1 MTKPHAH
8 LEIPEDNL
16 ALMHAYA
23 ANNNEPIVMVNLM
36 QLRDTAQYE
45 DNSATPCS
53 GHEAFERYNKG
64 SAEVRKESGAKLIWS
79 GKAQLMPIG
88 PSEKAW
94 DMVALVWYP
103 NAEAYLTMKATDAY
117 RAARAHRKAA
127 LHDSRLIMT
136 TPNE

>member
-1 MTKPHAH
+1 
-8 LEIPEDNL
+8 
-16 ALMHAYA
+16 
-23 ANNNEPIVMVNLM
+23 M

-45 DNSATPCS
+45 DSSAPSCS
-53 GHEAFERYNKG
+53 GYEAFERYNKG

-103 NAEAYLTMKATDAY
+103 NAQAYLTMKATEAY
-117 RAARAHRKAA
+117 QAARAHRRAA

-136 TPNE
+136 TPN

>member
-1 MTKPHAH
+1 MTEPKAH

-16 ALMHAYA
+16 TLMQEYA
-23 ANNNEPIVMVNLM
+23 ENNDEPIVMVNLM

-45 DNSATPCS
+45 DDSAPTCS
-53 GHEAFERYNKG
+53 GSEAFERYKKE
-64 SAEVRKESGAKLIWS
+64 SAEVRNESGAKLIWS
-79 GKAQLMPIG
+79 GRAQLMPIG

-103 NAEAYLTMKATDAY
+103 NAQAYLNMKATEAY
-117 RAARAHRKAA
+117 QVAHGHRRAS

-136 TPNE
+136 TPN

>member
-1 MTKPHAH
+1 MTEPKAH
-8 LEIPEDNL
+8 LEISEDNL
-16 ALMHAYA
+16 TLMQEYA
-23 ANNNEPIVMVNLM
+23 ENNDEPIVMVNLM
-36 QLRDTAQYE
+36 QVRDTAQYE
-45 DNSATPCS
+45 DDSAPICS
-53 GHEAFERYNKG
+53 GSEAFERYNKG

-103 NAEAYLTMKATDAY
+103 NAQAYLTMKATDAY
-117 RAARAHRKAA
+117 QAARKHRRAA

-136 TPNE
+136 TPN

>member
-1 MTKPHAH
+1 MIFSKDR
-8 LEIPEDNL
+8 PECFFLVNGIRNL
-16 ALMHAYA
+16 
-23 ANNNEPIVMVNLM
+23 
-36 QLRDTAQYE
+36 RST
-45 DNSATPCS
+45 
-53 GHEAFERYNKG
+53 ERYNKG

-103 NAEAYLTMKATDAY
+103 NAQAYLTMKATEAY
-117 RAARAHRKAA
+117 QAARGHRRAS

-136 TPNE
+136 TPN